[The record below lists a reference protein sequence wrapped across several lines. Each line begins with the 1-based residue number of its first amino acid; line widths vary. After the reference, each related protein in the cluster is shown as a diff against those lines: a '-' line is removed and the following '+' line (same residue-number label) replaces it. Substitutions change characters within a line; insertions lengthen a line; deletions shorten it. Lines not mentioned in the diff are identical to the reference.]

1 MLGIF
6 QLFNTPLICVP
17 SHFQP
22 FHPSYLPFMWLMQI
36 REYVVDRL
44 YTSSTV
50 PDIMPS
56 ISPLP
61 RKRTA
66 SPSLHGRGC
75 ILLRLPS
82 RPQPLLRIL
91 VTVKKLRQ
99 QNDNW
104 SGFVVF
110 IFVSFLCFCEL
121 IRIFHCVL
129 ELNVFSRERQI
140 VHKKK
145 DEF

>member
-56 ISPLP
+56 VSPL
-61 RKRTA
+61 REK
-66 SPSLHGRGC
+66 GR
-75 ILLRLPS
+75 RLPRS
-82 RPQPLLRIL
+82 TAEAASSYASQVAHSPCWG
-91 VTVKKLRQ
+91 Q

-110 IFVSFLCFCEL
+110 VFVSFLYFCEL
-121 IRIFHCVL
+121 IMIFHCVL